1 MKEVVEFLNANS
13 NGSLA
18 TVAGN
23 KPCLRPWGFMLE
35 QDGKFWF
42 CTANNK
48 DVFKQLQANPA
59 IAFCATSKEM
69 VTVRLMGEI
78 KFSSDMKMKQTII
91 DHCALVKSI

>member
-1 MKEVVEFLNANS
+1 
-13 NGSLA
+13 
-18 TVAGN
+18 
-23 KPCLRPWGFMLE
+23 MLE

-48 DVFKQLQANPA
+48 DVFKQLKANPA

-91 DHCALVKSI
+91 ATAR